1 MGSLLITVSQVLIL
15 ALEIGTGYVLAKR
28 GKISADAVGILN
40 YLCSNLALPCA
51 IFLSAAG
58 LELTADSWGEVRL
71 GVALII
77 ASAVVQIGVSTR
89 LFRKERFEE
98 RVVYQLG
105 TVYGNSAFMGI
116 PIATAVIGDEA
127 VLYVVLL
134 MIIDTVCLFIHSSL
148 AASGQKPT
156 ARMIAAKVFGPVTI
170 SLLLGLA
177 VCLLR
182 IPLPGII
189 NTGLNDFRG
198 ILTPLAMLIIGAQ
211 LAEQDLLRICREKLF
226 YKVAG
231 VKLVVWPA
239 ILLLCFL
246 PLRGVVSLAAVGAIM
261 ICKGTPQAAILGVLA
276 KQHGLD
282 GEKAAGLLGLT
293 TVLSVVTLPVI
304 TGVTLVVFGV

>member
-77 ASAVVQIGVSTR
+77 ASAIVQIGVSTR

-189 NTGLNDFRG
+189 NTGLNDFR
-198 ILTPLAMLIIGAQ
+198 
-211 LAEQDLLRICREKLF
+211 
-226 YKVAG
+226 
-231 VKLVVWPA
+231 
-239 ILLLCFL
+239 
-246 PLRGVVSLAAVGAIM
+246 
-261 ICKGTPQAAILGVLA
+261 
-276 KQHGLD
+276 
-282 GEKAAGLLGLT
+282 
-293 TVLSVVTLPVI
+293 
-304 TGVTLVVFGV
+304 

>member
-1 MGSLLITVSQVLIL
+1 MDSLLITVGQVLIL

-77 ASAVVQIGVSTR
+77 ASAAVQIGVSTR

-148 AASGQKPT
+148 AAADGPDDCGQGFRPGDDFPSSGAGGMSASHSS
-156 ARMIAAKVFGPVTI
+156 ARDYKY
-170 SLLLGLA
+170 
-177 VCLLR
+177 R
-182 IPLPGII
+182 
-189 NTGLNDFRG
+189 
-198 ILTPLAMLIIGAQ
+198 AQ
-211 LAEQDLLRICREKLF
+211 
-226 YKVAG
+226 
-231 VKLVVWPA
+231 
-239 ILLLCFL
+239 
-246 PLRGVVSLAAVGAIM
+246 
-261 ICKGTPQAAILGVLA
+261 
-276 KQHGLD
+276 
-282 GEKAAGLLGLT
+282 
-293 TVLSVVTLPVI
+293 
-304 TGVTLVVFGV
+304 